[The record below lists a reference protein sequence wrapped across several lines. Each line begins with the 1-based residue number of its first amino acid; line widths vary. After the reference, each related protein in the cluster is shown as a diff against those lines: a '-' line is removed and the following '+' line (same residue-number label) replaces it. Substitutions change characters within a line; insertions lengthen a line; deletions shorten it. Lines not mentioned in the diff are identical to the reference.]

1 MKAIRFENLSL
12 YLSEIKQKQPC
23 EMFIFV
29 YEWLKKKYIYFVICT
44 VDKHFQRRPIPLSSI
59 GFTWP

>member
-1 MKAIRFENLSL
+1 MKAIRFEKLSL

-29 YEWLKKKYIYFVICT
+29 YEWLKKNIFILSFV
-44 VDKHFQRRPIPLSSI
+44 P
-59 GFTWP
+59 